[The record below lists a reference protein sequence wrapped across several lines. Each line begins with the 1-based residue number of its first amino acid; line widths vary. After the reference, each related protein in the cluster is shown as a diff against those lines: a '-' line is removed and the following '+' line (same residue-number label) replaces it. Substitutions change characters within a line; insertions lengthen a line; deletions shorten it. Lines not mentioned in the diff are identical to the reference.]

1 MALFSKKKNLA
12 NVDTALDKRIKE
24 IENDRIRTSVSIFE
38 RSKKVIICN
47 GAIDIY
53 PEGADKEAAK
63 KEAEKAKESLL
74 CAIGH
79 YDDLRRQYLEA
90 IEDKGERRT
99 TVHYCCNPPKSHF
112 WVEKAYEEFWKKN

>member
-1 MALFSKKKNLA
+1 MALFNKKKNLA

-24 IENDRIRTSVSIFE
+24 IENERAMTTYSIRE
-38 RSKKVIICN
+38 RAKRVIICN
-47 GAIDIY
+47 GAIDLY

-63 KEAEKAKESLL
+63 KEAEKAKEFLL

-90 IEDKGERRT
+90 NKEKGERRT
-99 TVHYCCNPPKSHF
+99 TVHYSCNPPTSHF
-112 WVEKAYEEFWKKN
+112 WVEVAYEDFYKKN

>member
-1 MALFSKKKNLA
+1 MSLFSKKKNLA

-24 IENDRIRTSVSIFE
+24 IEGDRARASFSILE
-38 RSKKVIICN
+38 RAKRVIICN
-47 GAIDIY
+47 GAIDLY

-63 KEAEKAKESLL
+63 KEAENAKELLL

-99 TVHYCCNPPKSHF
+99 TVRYSCNPPKSHF
-112 WVEKAYEEFWKKN
+112 WVEKAYEEFYKKN

>member
-1 MALFSKKKNLA
+1 MSLFSKKKNLA

-24 IENDRIRTSVSIFE
+24 IESDRARTSFSILE
-38 RSKKVIICN
+38 RAKRVIICN
-47 GAIDIY
+47 GAIDLY

-63 KEAEKAKESLL
+63 KEAESAKEFLL

-90 IEDKGERRT
+90 IKDKGERRT
-99 TVHYCCNPPKSHF
+99 TVHYSCTPPKSHF
-112 WVEKAYEEFWKKN
+112 WVEKAYEEFYKKN

>member
-24 IENDRIRTSVSIFE
+24 IDNDRAITAYSIRE
-38 RSKKVIICN
+38 RAKRVIICN

-63 KEAEKAKESLL
+63 KEAEKAKEFLL

-90 IEDKGERRT
+90 IKDKSERRT
-99 TVHYCCNPPKSHF
+99 TVHYSCNPPKSHF
-112 WVEKAYEEFWKKN
+112 WVELAYEEFYKKN